1 MARVSERPDAF
12 FRLSPAADGK
22 LRWFAIRRG
31 EIENR
36 FDAKYF
42 ALRETLASTRYPL
55 KSLSELVCE
64 EPNYGAGSRAIVRT
78 LLEQPRYIRITDFGE
93 DGIEPGHE
101 YVTADPIEPGCE
113 LTKGD
118 LLFARSGATVGKT
131 YLHEDVSEPAMFAG
145 YCIRF
150 RFRQSV
156 ALPKFIY
163 WFTKTETYAR
173 WVATIQRP
181 AGQPNINKEEFKT
194 VEVPLPEISEQT
206 RLIAAMETA
215 RKMRRTKQAEADALL
230 AGLDSYLLATLG
242 LTPPPKGERKVFAV
256 RLCSLGKR
264 VDPYSNQSRF
274 RKLFAYIRAS
284 KYRVATFKELATRIF
299 SGVTPLAKGD
309 AYVPP
314 PEGVRFIRSGEITA
328 DGEVT
333 PTSDVHLSEAI
344 HNGMMKRSQ
353 LESGDLLIA
362 IVGATIGATG
372 VFNRNEPANINQAIA
387 AVRLAGDEISPEFAC
402 LYLRSSIGQ
411 ALLDYFKRPV
421 ARANIN
427 LEEIGD
433 IPLVIPPKDVQEKIV
448 IESHRRRED
457 ARRLRAEADAGWLAA
472 KHWFEDQL
480 LGPVQS

>member
-1 MARVSERPDAF
+1 MAGISERPDAF

-42 ALRETLASTRYPL
+42 ALRETLASSRYPL
-55 KSLSELVCE
+55 KSLGELVSE

-113 LTKGD
+113 LTEGD

-163 WFTKTETYAR
+163 WFTKTKTYAR

-194 VEVPLPEISEQT
+194 VEVPLPETTEQT
-206 RLIAAMETA
+206 RLITAMETA
-215 RKMRRTKQAEADALL
+215 RVERQTKQAQADALL
-230 AGLDSYLLATLG
+230 VGLDDYLLTTLG
-242 LTPPPKGERKVFAV
+242 LTLPPKDERKVFAV
-256 RLCSLGKR
+256 TRSVAPARFDPHFHLPAFAQILRMLSADGGEPLG
-264 VDPYSNQSRF
+264 N
-274 RKLFAYIRAS
+274 
-284 KYRVATFKELATRIF
+284 VATFSKEVWTPAKHDTPTFRYIEISSVDRTTGEVSAVETVVSEAPSRARMAVRSGDIIVSLTRPHHGSIAQITPKLDGCVASTGFSVIRGVDESRVMRDYLWCILRSKLCLSQMLQRASGGNYPAITEPELANVLI
-299 SGVTPLAKGD
+299 P
-309 AYVPP
+309 VP
-314 PEGVRFIRSGEITA
+314 TM
-328 DGEVT
+328 
-333 PTSDVHLSEAI
+333 DVQ
-344 HNGMMKRSQ
+344 K
-353 LESGDLLIA
+353 
-362 IVGATIGATG
+362 
-372 VFNRNEPANINQAIA
+372 AIA
-387 AVRLAGDEISPEFAC
+387 AEA
-402 LYLRSSIGQ
+402 
-411 ALLDYFKRPV
+411 
-421 ARANIN
+421 
-427 LEEIGD
+427 
-433 IPLVIPPKDVQEKIV
+433 
-448 IESHRRRED
+448 RRRRDE
-457 ARRLRAEADAGWLAA
+457 AHRLCAEADSGWHAA
-472 KHWFEDQL
+472 KHWFEEQL
-480 LGPVQS
+480 LGPVQP